1 MEQLIGRKEEI
12 AVLKKALKSTNAE
25 MVSVIGR
32 RRVGKTFLINQIYEK
47 HIAFSISGTQKTPLK
62 EQLGNFAYLLN
73 EYANSQIAYKT
84 PTSWQEAFQML
95 ITYLKEKTAK
105 SKKKVVVFFDEL
117 PWLAT
122 PRSGFLRGFSFF
134 WNNWAVRQNIVI
146 VICGSAASWMIQKV
160 VHHRGGLYN
169 RITQRIFLEPFN
181 LSETEQYLKSRNL
194 HFEKYHIVQLY
205 MALGGIPH
213 YLKEITKGKSATENI
228 NQICFSKG
236 GLLRD
241 EFLNLYPSLFANAD
255 KHIAVIRT
263 LAKKKQG
270 LTRQQIIEFG
280 KVPEGGSIQRVLQ
293 ELEQSGFIAVYR
305 PYKKKKKE
313 KLYRLIDEYS
323 LFYLQFIESNEFEGT
338 DTWNLLGQ
346 TPAIKAWSGY
356 AYESI
361 CLKHLPQIKKALGIA
376 GIQSVSSSFLKKGT
390 KTEKGT
396 QIDLLLDRNDQVIN
410 LFEIKFSNQLFSI
423 SKAYFENLSDKVNIF
438 KATTKTRKQLF
449 LVFITTF
456 GLTENQYSSGIVSRS
471 LTLEDLFKEV

>member
-1 MEQLIGRKEEI
+1 
-12 AVLKKALKSTNAE
+12 
-25 MVSVIGR
+25 
-32 RRVGKTFLINQIYEK
+32 
-47 HIAFSISGTQKTPLK
+47 
-62 EQLGNFAYLLN
+62 
-73 EYANSQIAYKT
+73 
-84 PTSWQEAFQML
+84 
-95 ITYLKEKTAK
+95 
-105 SKKKVVVFFDEL
+105 
-117 PWLAT
+117 
-122 PRSGFLRGFSFF
+122 
-134 WNNWAVRQNIVI
+134 
-146 VICGSAASWMIQKV
+146 
-160 VHHRGGLYN
+160 
-169 RITQRIFLEPFN
+169 
-181 LSETEQYLKSRNL
+181 
-194 HFEKYHIVQLY
+194 
-205 MALGGIPH
+205 
-213 YLKEITKGKSATENI
+213 
-228 NQICFSKG
+228 
-236 GLLRD
+236 
-241 EFLNLYPSLFANAD
+241 
-255 KHIAVIRT
+255 
-263 LAKKKQG
+263 
-270 LTRQQIIEFG
+270 LTRQQIIENG

-323 LFYLQFIESNEFEGT
+323 LFYLQFIESNEFEGA

-438 KATTKTRKQLF
+438 KATTKTRKQIF

-471 LTLEDLFKEV
+471 LVLEDLFRDVD